1 MQQSAVLSQKS
12 IDSLRFDVS
21 VGINKGLAGFMDAS
35 SEQNGI
41 SMEAG
46 ISVGKS
52 WYGTSLS
59 YSRYSRIAQYDYTP
73 LFPQYPDLFDY
84 HIFNTQTL
92 KLQLFVIPLEKK
104 WIRLLISIGAAG
116 TFVQHLQTQYFGI
129 HPDLNKLYSIKL
141 LDDRFGVSYC
151 WGFDLD
157 IAPRARLT
165 PFIRGQ
171 NIDIRP
177 ESGLLMLGAGLKI
190 NIR

>member
-1 MQQSAVLSQKS
+1 MQQSVVLSQKS

-21 VGINKGLAGFMDAS
+21 VGINKGLAGLMDES

-46 ISVGKS
+46 ISVGRS
-52 WYGTSLS
+52 WYGASLS

-84 HIFNTQTL
+84 QIFNTQTF
-92 KLQLFVIPLEKK
+92 KLQLYVIPLDKQ
-104 WIRLLISIGAAG
+104 WIRLSISIGAAG
-116 TFVQHLQTQYFGI
+116 TFVQSIQTQYFGI

-165 PFIRGQ
+165 PFVRGQ
-171 NIDIRP
+171 NIDIKP
-177 ESGLLMLGAGLKI
+177 ELGLLMLGAGVKI